1 MVETLGRVSVNFDKK
16 EIESLQKLL
25 SRDEN
30 HNNPQLRSIYNKITS
45 NNDHFTMFVDG
56 AADLHSKT
64 SGIGGVVYKDQE
76 ELLTFSE
83 YLDDA
88 TNNEAEYTALIHGL
102 KLLIKENVLNIN
114 IYSDSELVVK
124 QINGQYKVKNQ
135 RMKKLYDETI
145 SLLSQL
151 DSWTFSHVLRDKNQ
165 VADKLTTDGRLAGK

>member
-1 MVETLGRVSVNFDKK
+1 M
-16 EIESLQKLL
+16 
-25 SRDEN
+25 
-30 HNNPQLRSIYNKITS
+30 
-45 NNDHFTMFVDG
+45 
-56 AADLHSKT
+56 
-64 SGIGGVVYKDQE
+64 
-76 ELLTFSE
+76 
-83 YLDDA
+83 
-88 TNNEAEYTALIHGL
+88 L

-165 VADKLTTDGRLAGK
+165 VADKLATDGRLAGK

>member
-1 MVETLGRVSVNFDKK
+1 METLGRVLVNFNQK

-30 HNNPQLRSIYNKITS
+30 INNPELRSIYNKITIK
-45 NNDHFTMFVDG
+45 NDHFTMFVDG

-64 SGIGGVVYKDQE
+64 SGIGGVVYKDE
-76 ELLTFSE
+76 EEVLTFSE

-165 VADKLTTDGRLAGK
+165 VADKLATDGRLAGK

>member
-1 MVETLGRVSVNFDKK
+1 MVTLGRILVNLNQK

-30 HNNPQLRSIYNKITS
+30 INNPELRSVYNKITIKKD
-45 NNDHFTMFVDG
+45 NFTMFVDG

-64 SGIGGVVYKDQE
+64 SGIGGVIYKDE
-76 ELLTFSE
+76 EEMFTFSE

-88 TNNEAEYTALIHGL
+88 TNNEAEYTALIYGL

-165 VADKLTTDGRLAGK
+165 VADKLATDGRLAGK

>member
-1 MVETLGRVSVNFDKK
+1 MVVTLGRILVNFNQK

-30 HNNPQLRSIYNKITS
+30 INNPELRSVYNKITIKK
-45 NNDHFTMFVDG
+45 DKFTMFVDG

-64 SGIGGVVYKDQE
+64 SGIGGVIYKDE
-76 ELLTFSE
+76 EEMFTFSE

-88 TNNEAEYTALIHGL
+88 TNNEAEYTALIYGL
-102 KLLIKENVLNIN
+102 KLLIKENVLNVN
-114 IYSDSELVVK
+114 IFSDSELVVK

-145 SLLSQL
+145 SLLSL
-151 DSWTFSHVLRDKNQ
+151 SLIHI
-165 VADKLTTDGRLAGK
+165 

>member
-1 MVETLGRVSVNFDKK
+1 METLGRDLVNFNQK

-30 HNNPQLRSIYNKITS
+30 INNPKLRSIYNKITS
-45 NNDHFTMFVDG
+45 KKDYFTMFVDG

-64 SGIGGVVYKDQE
+64 SGIGGVVYKDE
-76 ELLTFSE
+76 EEVLTFSE

-165 VADKLTTDGRLAGK
+165 VADKLATDGRLAGK